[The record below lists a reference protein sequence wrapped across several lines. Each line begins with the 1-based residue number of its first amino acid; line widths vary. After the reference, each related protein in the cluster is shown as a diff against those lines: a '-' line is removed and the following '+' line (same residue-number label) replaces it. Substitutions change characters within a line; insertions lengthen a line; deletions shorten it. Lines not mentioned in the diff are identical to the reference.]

1 MRLPQLVCAPTR
13 SMAYPRGE
21 QMAETDDNSEL
32 GLMRVPVGP
41 AGQRA
46 RRREPVGGGW
56 LVFAGTMV
64 LIAATANAVFGIT
77 ALAGDDSFSDDEL
90 LIGDLST
97 WGVLFLI
104 VAAIQAIVALM
115 IFARNP
121 VGALGGIVA
130 AMLSG
135 TVALL
140 TILAHPILSIVVM
153 GVDVLVIFALW
164 AYGFNR

>member
-1 MRLPQLVCAPTR
+1 
-13 SMAYPRGE
+13 
-21 QMAETDDNSEL
+21 MAETNDNSEL

-41 AGQRA
+41 AGLNE
-46 RRREPVGGGW
+46 RRRKPAGGGW
-56 LVFAGTMV
+56 LVFAGTTV

-77 ALAGDDSFSDDEL
+77 ALTGDDSFSDDDL
-90 LIGDLST
+90 LIGSLST

-121 VGALGGIVA
+121 VGAIFGILGAV
-130 AMLSG
+130 LSG
-135 TVALL
+135 TLALL
-140 TILAHPILSIVVM
+140 TIFAHPVLSIIVM

-164 AYGFNR
+164 AYGLAR